1 MNRDSANTKWV
12 LHPVCGNKTRT
23 KVYDDT
29 MVLNFP
35 LYCPKCKKE
44 VRVDIVPLIPSRITL
59 YTRVQVSPA
68 AHKSPV
74 GVLSA
79 DSEAVLRRCLGTGSS
94 LFCPVPTE
102 SS

>member
-12 LHPVCGNKTRT
+12 LYPVRGNKTRT

-44 VRVDIVPLIPSRITL
+44 VRVDIVQLKIT
-59 YTRVQVSPA
+59 VSQ
-68 AHKSPV
+68 
-74 GVLSA
+74 
-79 DSEAVLRRCLGTGSS
+79 T
-94 LFCPVPTE
+94 
-102 SS
+102 